1 MKDPITAITS
11 SKTIDEMSFF
21 LEISKILNFF
31 GTVRSAVHELDALKC
46 DVKRKMWEL

>member
-21 LEISKILNFF
+21 LKILNFF